1 MKGPIG
7 EAEGPYRTDHLLKN
21 MYRQQLDELMAQKEE
36 QKRIE
41 REKLEMEKAEYNQ
54 RVNYN
59 KEAERM
65 KDLSYKNVT
74 LPKLSTIRRYWI
86 IKIPLRAIILSSISS
101 VIISRKN
108 SLKRDFNK
116 RNSEVNNGGN
126 HNKSVLIVCAEIIG
140 KIWITNWMKNILWR
154 LKKIRVE

>member
-74 LPKLSTIRRYWI
+74 LPKLSTIRRY
-86 IKIPLRAIILSSISS
+86 
-101 VIISRKN
+101 
-108 SLKRDFNK
+108 
-116 RNSEVNNGGN
+116 
-126 HNKSVLIVCAEIIG
+126 
-140 KIWITNWMKNILWR
+140 
-154 LKKIRVE
+154 